1 MVLPQLYDNNNFID
15 ICYNPKMR
23 LIFVYPIS
31 SIHHLID
38 GDTVSVM
45 LDRGF
50 NDTKKISLRL
60 IGLNAPE
67 TRTRRALEKK
77 AGLLVKSVVAKWLE
91 DNRDKKL
98 FATSEAKP
106 KYAGR
111 AIGRMWADSEEDSLN
126 TYLLTS
132 GVVKVYTGGKREFT
146 DEELTGIISKCKDV
160 LANPK

>member
-1 MVLPQLYDNNNFID
+1 
-15 ICYNPKMR
+15 MR
-23 LIFVYPIS
+23 IIFVYPIS

-38 GDTVSVM
+38 GDTVSII

-50 NDTKKISLRL
+50 SDTKKISLRL

-67 TRTRRALEKK
+67 SRTRRALEKE
-77 AGLLVKSVVAKWLE
+77 AGLLVKNIVGKWLE
-91 DNRDKKL
+91 DNKDKQL

-111 AIGRMWADSEEDSLN
+111 AIGRMWADSEENSLN
-126 TYLLTS
+126 TYLLTA

-146 DEELTGIISKCKDV
+146 DEELTVIISKCKDV
-160 LANPK
+160 LTDPN